1 MAASSTV
8 RSVPKHQVFLNFRG
22 ELRYQFISHLAK
34 ALTDKNI
41 QIFIDEDAEKGQ
53 PLSNLFKEIE
63 KSRIALAVFSKLYT
77 ESNWCLDELERIKE
91 RTKAGELKTI
101 PIFYNVDPKTV
112 RYQTGEFGDA
122 LRKNEK
128 RGVTDDK
135 MENWKEALAYVSNLL
150 GFEFDGKSNE
160 NTFINKIVN
169 EVLQALNKIPL
180 EESTHGTCVEHA
192 QNTRGEEQEE
202 EEEAGQI
209 CGLKQRLEE
218 LEETVDINGVET
230 RIVQVVGMPGIGK
243 TTLLKAF
250 YNEWYSRFFRRVLLQ
265 NISGIVKQWGLERLP
280 VMLLREL
287 LGNDDIEDDGTYE
300 EYKEK
305 LCKEKVFI
313 VLDGTSD
320 ETHIQV
326 IFESLREWIKKGSKI
341 VIATRAV
348 SRDLVPGDD
357 SMILHTYFVPLL
369 CYRDGL
375 KHFNR
380 YAFDHQNKHDRE
392 AFTKVSKEVVRYARG
407 HPQVLKILGEE
418 LRGKPLPYWIEKLD
432 SLPQKLSPS
441 IRDRVLQVT
450 YDELSQEQKDAFLDI
465 AFFRSHDL
473 VYVKSL
479 LDSSGPKATMSTID
493 ALKDK
498 FMIYISDSRV
508 EMHDL
513 LYTFA
518 MEVGSE
524 AYAKDGR
531 GRHRIWHRQ
540 NKNNGDMLDKLRKRK
555 GGGTSVRSF
564 FLDLYDMKNHVTLG
578 RDHLKKMRH
587 LRYLKFYSSHCPQ
600 ECEPKENIHI
610 PDELE
615 LPLKEVRC
623 LHWLNFPKDELP
635 QDFIPEN
642 LVDLKL
648 PYSKI
653 KQIWNDEKAVP
664 KLRWVDLNHSSQ
676 LDKLSGLSKA
686 HNLERLNLEGC
697 TALKTL
703 PLDMQNMESLVFLN
717 LKGCTSLES
726 IPDINLKSLKILI
739 LSNCSSLKKFVVI
752 SKTLYA
758 LYLDGSAIKKLPT
771 DMVKLA
777 RLVKLSMKDCKKLA
791 KLPEGFDKMKDLQE
805 LVCSGCSKLSSLP
818 DEMKNMKCLQI
829 LMLDGTAIKEIPN
842 INSLQRLCL
851 SGNDTIILL
860 PGYISLLSQL
870 KWLDLKHCKNLLSIP
885 ELPPNLQCLDAH
897 GCESLRTV
905 ATPLATHLPSEQIHS
920 TFIFTDCHKLDRTA
934 KEGIT
939 TYAQRKCQF
948 LSDALKRCNE
958 GFVPEALFSICFPG
972 CEVPSWF
979 CHEAVGSELNLKLSP
994 HWNENRFVGIA
1005 LCVVISFPNGQEG
1018 INSFSVTCK
1027 FKLESKDGSRI
1038 SFDRLVGSWNRH
1050 GKKSDKMANGKKQ
1063 DKKMSSEHVFIC
1075 YTRCSNNIKCLEE
1088 QCSDA
1093 CTPTTTS
1100 LEFGVTDEKARV
1112 EVLKCGL
1119 RLVYASDEPQ
1129 KTNSDV
1135 TDTTCEEIECQ
1146 NLTPIRNGD
1155 YNV

>member
-1 MAASSTV
+1 M
-8 RSVPKHQVFLNFRG
+8 
-22 ELRYQFISHLAK
+22 
-34 ALTDKNI
+34 
-41 QIFIDEDAEKGQ
+41 
-53 PLSNLFKEIE
+53 
-63 KSRIALAVFSKLYT
+63 
-77 ESNWCLDELERIKE
+77 
-91 RTKAGELKTI
+91 
-101 PIFYNVDPKTV
+101 
-112 RYQTGEFGDA
+112 
-122 LRKNEK
+122 
-128 RGVTDDK
+128 
-135 MENWKEALAYVSNLL
+135 
-150 GFEFDGKSNE
+150 
-160 NTFINKIVN
+160 
-169 EVLQALNKIPL
+169 
-180 EESTHGTCVEHA
+180 EHA

-555 GGGTSVRSF
+555 VR
-564 FLDLYDMKNHVTLG
+564 L
-578 RDHLKKMRH
+578 HL
-587 LRYLKFYSSHCPQ
+587 Q
-600 ECEPKENIHI
+600 IT
-610 PDELE
+610 
-615 LPLKEVRC
+615 PL
-623 LHWLNFPKDELP
+623 
-635 QDFIPEN
+635 
-642 LVDLKL
+642 
-648 PYSKI
+648 
-653 KQIWNDEKAVP
+653 
-664 KLRWVDLNHSSQ
+664 
-676 LDKLSGLSKA
+676 
-686 HNLERLNLEGC
+686 
-697 TALKTL
+697 
-703 PLDMQNMESLVFLN
+703 SLV
-717 LKGCTSLES
+717 
-726 IPDINLKSLKILI
+726 
-739 LSNCSSLKKFVVI
+739 
-752 SKTLYA
+752 
-758 LYLDGSAIKKLPT
+758 
-771 DMVKLA
+771 
-777 RLVKLSMKDCKKLA
+777 
-791 KLPEGFDKMKDLQE
+791 
-805 LVCSGCSKLSSLP
+805 
-818 DEMKNMKCLQI
+818 
-829 LMLDGTAIKEIPN
+829 
-842 INSLQRLCL
+842 
-851 SGNDTIILL
+851 
-860 PGYISLLSQL
+860 
-870 KWLDLKHCKNLLSIP
+870 
-885 ELPPNLQCLDAH
+885 
-897 GCESLRTV
+897 
-905 ATPLATHLPSEQIHS
+905 
-920 TFIFTDCHKLDRTA
+920 
-934 KEGIT
+934 
-939 TYAQRKCQF
+939 
-948 LSDALKRCNE
+948 
-958 GFVPEALFSICFPG
+958 
-972 CEVPSWF
+972 
-979 CHEAVGSELNLKLSP
+979 
-994 HWNENRFVGIA
+994 
-1005 LCVVISFPNGQEG
+1005 
-1018 INSFSVTCK
+1018 
-1027 FKLESKDGSRI
+1027 
-1038 SFDRLVGSWNRH
+1038 
-1050 GKKSDKMANGKKQ
+1050 
-1063 DKKMSSEHVFIC
+1063 
-1075 YTRCSNNIKCLEE
+1075 
-1088 QCSDA
+1088 
-1093 CTPTTTS
+1093 
-1100 LEFGVTDEKARV
+1100 
-1112 EVLKCGL
+1112 
-1119 RLVYASDEPQ
+1119 
-1129 KTNSDV
+1129 
-1135 TDTTCEEIECQ
+1135 
-1146 NLTPIRNGD
+1146 
-1155 YNV
+1155 

>member
-8 RSVPKHQVFLNFRG
+8 SSVPKHQVFLNFRG
-22 ELRYQFISHLAK
+22 KELRNLFISHLAK
-34 ALTDKNI
+34 ALKDKNV
-41 QIFIDEDAEKGQ
+41 QIFIDEGAEKGQ

-77 ESNWCLDELERIKE
+77 ESDWCMNELERIKE
-91 RTKAGELKTI
+91 RTEEGKLVTI
-101 PIFYNVDPKTV
+101 PIFYNVDPATV
-112 RYQTGEFGDA
+112 RYQEGEFGDA
-122 LRKNEK
+122 LRKKEK
-128 RGVTDDK
+128 RDVTDNK
-135 MENWKEALAYVSNLL
+135 MNNWKKALAYVSYLL

-160 NTFINKIVN
+160 STFINKIVN
-169 EVLQALNKIPL
+169 EVLQALSKISL
-180 EESTHGTCVEHA
+180 DESTSEHA
-192 QNTRGEEQEE
+192 QNTRGEEQEEE

-218 LEETVDINGVET
+218 LAETVDIHGVET

-250 YNEWYSRFFRRVLLQ
+250 YEKWYTRFSRRVLLQ
-265 NISGIVKQWGLERLP
+265 NISGIVKEVGLERLP

-287 LGNDDIEDDGTYE
+287 LGKDDIDDDETYD
-300 EYKEK
+300 EYKEQLRK
-305 LCKEKVFI
+305 DKVFI

-320 ETHIQV
+320 ETHIQTL
-326 IFESLREWIKKGSKI
+326 FEGLGEWIKKGSKI

-348 SRDLVPGDD
+348 SRDP
-357 SMILHTYFVPLL
+357 MILHTYFVPLL

-375 KHFNR
+375 EHFNR
-380 YAFDHQNKHDRE
+380 YAFDQQNKHDRE

-418 LRGKPLPYWIEKLD
+418 LRDKPFPYWKEKLD

-479 LDSSGPKATMSTID
+479 LDSSSPKATMTID

-540 NKNNGDMLDKLRKRK
+540 NKNNGDMLNKLRKRK
-555 GGGTSVRSF
+555 GGGTSVRCF
-564 FLDLYDMKNHVTLG
+564 FLDLYDMKNDVTLG

-610 PDELE
+610 PDGLE
-615 LPLKEVRC
+615 LPLEEVRC
-623 LHWLNFPKDELP
+623 LHWLNFPEDELP
-635 QDFIPEN
+635 QGFNPKN

-653 KQIWNDEKAVP
+653 KHIWKEEKDVA
-664 KLRWVDLNHSSQ
+664 KLRWVDLNHSSK
-676 LDKLSGLSKA
+676 LDNLSGLSQA
-686 HNLERLNLEGC
+686 QNLERLNLEGC
-697 TALKTL
+697 TSLKTL
-703 PLDMQNMESLVFLN
+703 PLDMQKMESLVFLN
-717 LKGCTSLES
+717 LKGCTALES
-726 IPDINLKSLKILI
+726 LPDINLKSLKTLI
-739 LSNCSSLKKFVVI
+739 LSNCSSLKKFMVI

-758 LYLDGSAIKKLPT
+758 LYLDGSAIKQLTTDPT

-777 RLVKLSMKDCKKLA
+777 RLVKLSMKDCKKLV
-791 KLPEGFDKMKDLQE
+791 KLPGGFDKLKDLQE

-829 LMLDGTAIKEIPN
+829 LMLDGTAIEEIPK
-842 INSLQRLCL
+842 ITSLQRLCL
-851 SGNDTIILL
+851 SGNEKIIFL
-860 PGYISLLSQL
+860 PGYISLLSEL

-897 GCESLRTV
+897 GCESLKTV
-905 ATPLATHLPSEQIHS
+905 ANPLATHLPSEQIHS
-920 TFIFTDCHKLDRTA
+920 TFIFTNCEKLDRTA

-939 TYAQRKCQF
+939 TYAQRKCQL

-958 GFVPEALFSICFPG
+958 GFIPEALFSTCFPG

-979 CHEAVGSELNLKLSP
+979 CHEAVGSELNLKFSP

-1005 LCVVISFPNGQEG
+1005 LCVVLSFPNGQEE

-1027 FKLESKDGSRI
+1027 FNLKNKDGSLI
-1038 SFDRLVGSWNRH
+1038 FFDRLVGSWNRH
-1050 GKKSDKMANGKKQ
+1050 GKKPEKVAKWQETRQDGIRSCFYLLYKM
-1063 DKKMSSEHVFIC
+1063 
-1075 YTRCSNNIKCLEE
+1075 
-1088 QCSDA
+1088 
-1093 CTPTTTS
+1093 
-1100 LEFGVTDEKARV
+1100 
-1112 EVLKCGL
+1112 LK
-1119 RLVYASDEPQ
+1119 
-1129 KTNSDV
+1129 
-1135 TDTTCEEIECQ
+1135 
-1146 NLTPIRNGD
+1146 
-1155 YNV
+1155 